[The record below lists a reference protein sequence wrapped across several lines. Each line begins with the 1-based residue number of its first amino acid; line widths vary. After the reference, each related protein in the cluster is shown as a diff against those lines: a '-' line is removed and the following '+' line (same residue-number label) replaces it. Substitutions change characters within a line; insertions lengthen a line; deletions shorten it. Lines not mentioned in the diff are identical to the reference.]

1 MENKTAHKNKHKSLL
16 HKKADQADSLQ
27 PLVVR
32 KQVWKTLTA
41 LLLLALL
48 FLGTTLFSH
57 PTKSYATPVD
67 ITDTPVATGTDTPTP
82 SPSPTAT
89 ATPTQPPT
97 PTPSPTTAPTPR
109 PTPRPQPTAT
119 PIPTVGVT
127 ATVGTVPTA
136 VPPQK
141 GGAGTKPSPVPTKQ
155 PTPTPT
161 PTATAISTPPPAATS
176 PIAGKKTVM
185 AMQNLQNNSLPVV
198 PLVVGTLLTLCVC
211 GVGLIGYRRVRTALL
226 PAVAVNKATNE
237 YVGRPWQRVRTQPR
251 PIAPGE
257 TTIPLTALPESPAL
271 INPQLEGPRTGPV
284 RRLSRVRL
292 QKLQQDPVDTR
303 EKEVQ

>member
-1 MENKTAHKNKHKSLL
+1 MRNKVIHESQL
-16 HKKADQADSLQ
+16 HKKPDRVASVQSSI
-27 PLVVR
+27 VR

-41 LLLLALL
+41 LLLLTLL
-48 FLGTTLFSH
+48 FLSTTLFSH
-57 PTKSYATPVD
+57 PAESYAMLVDVTDTPVPT
-67 ITDTPVATGTDTPTP
+67 ITDTPI
-82 SPSPTAT
+82 PSPTAT

-127 ATVGTVPTA
+127 ATVGTVPTV
-136 VPPQK
+136 VPPQQ
-141 GGAGTKPSPVPTKQ
+141 GGAGTKPTPVPTKQ

-161 PTATAISTPPPAATS
+161 TMATTIPTPPPAATS

-185 AMQNLQNNSLPVV
+185 AVQSLQHDSLPVV

-226 PAVAVNKATNE
+226 PAVAGTKVPNE
-237 YVGRPWQRVRTQPR
+237 YIGRPWQRVRTQPR
-251 PIAPGE
+251 PLAPGE
-257 TTIPLTALPESPAL
+257 TTVPLTALPKPPAPRD
-271 INPQLEGPRTGPV
+271 IQLEGPKTGPV

-292 QKLQQDPVDTR
+292 EKLQQEPVDTW

>member
-1 MENKTAHKNKHKSLL
+1 MRNNILHESQL
-16 HKKADQADSLQ
+16 HKGTDKVPSVQF
-27 PLVVR
+27 PVVR
-32 KQVWKTLTA
+32 KKVWKTLAA
-41 LLLLALL
+41 LFLLTLL
-48 FLGTTLFSH
+48 FLSTTLFSH
-57 PTKSYATPVD
+57 PLKSYAMLVD
-67 ITDTPVATGTDTPTP
+67 ITDTPVPTITDTPTQAP

-136 VPPQK
+136 VPPQQ
-141 GGAGTKPSPVPTKQ
+141 GGVGTKPTPVPTKQ
-155 PTPTPT
+155 LTPTPT
-161 PTATAISTPPPAATS
+161 LTATTIPTPPPAATS

-185 AMQNLQNNSLPVV
+185 TVQNLQHDSLPVV
-198 PLVVGTLLTLCVC
+198 PLVVGTLLTLCLC
-211 GVGLIGYRRVRTALL
+211 GVGLVGYRRVRTALL
-226 PAVAVNKATNE
+226 PAVVGNKVPNE
-237 YVGRPWQRVRTQPR
+237 YVGRPWQRVRMQPR
-251 PIAPGE
+251 PIAPGD
-257 TTIPLTALPESPAL
+257 TTVPLTALPKPL
-271 INPQLEGPRTGPV
+271 TPKDIQLDGPKTGPV

-292 QKLQQDPVDTR
+292 EKLQQEPVDTW